1 MAGIVLTSSGEA
13 NVMLELSEPETLGS
27 ELKNSAY
34 DTTGKAEVRS
44 HILEGRGP
52 KTRQKL
58 GAVLWWHP
66 RSRCWAIKAGRCLSV
81 AVEVTWIVPCVFFH
95 WDRLAA
101 LQVLWAYGILL
112 QHASHLL
119 RRGSLYLSFSL
130 CADPQ
135 FQPLQAAFSFSLDY
149 LLNLLQLDFLLPPW

>member
-34 DTTGKAEVRS
+34 DRTGKAEVRS

-66 RSRCWAIKAGRCLSV
+66 RFRCWAIKAGRCLSV

-101 LQVLWAYGILL
+101 FQVLWAYGILPSARQSPAKAWFL
-112 QHASHLL
+112 V
-119 RRGSLYLSFSL
+119 
-130 CADPQ
+130 
-135 FQPLQAAFSFSLDY
+135 PL
-149 LLNLLQLDFLLPPW
+149 LLPLCRPPVPAITSYVLLFSGLPS